1 MPNSDS
7 SYIEAIDKLTDS
19 LARMMVWETRRVCTG
34 QNSDELEG
42 QWVALLSRIAE
53 MTGFSCR
60 IEQTSSEN
68 AKRDATLAQVFPAWI
83 AILNKS
89 ILEFP
94 FSNTFHRLAVQEE
107 LRQIGYYYIGSYSQ
121 EMALR
126 NKLRDRKLP
135 MPFLN
140 QELFPKWKNW
150 EWPQEMRSELNE

>member
-19 LARMMVWETRRVCTG
+19 LARMMAWETRRVNTG

-60 IEQTSSEN
+60 IERTSSEK
-68 AKRDATLAQVFPAWI
+68 AKREATLAQAFPAWI
-83 AILNKS
+83 ATLNKS

-94 FSNTFHRLAVQEE
+94 FSNTFHRLAVQEQ
-107 LRQIGYYYIGSYSQ
+107 LRQIGYYYGGSYSQ

-126 NKLRDRKLP
+126 NKLRGRKLP

-140 QELFPKWKNW
+140 QELFPKWHNW
-150 EWPQEMRSELNE
+150 EWPKEMSSGNNE

>member
-60 IEQTSSEN
+60 IERTSSEN
-68 AKRDATLAQVFPAWI
+68 AKRDATLVQVFPAWI
-83 AILNKS
+83 ALLNKI
-89 ILEFP
+89 IL
-94 FSNTFHRLAVQEE
+94 
-107 LRQIGYYYIGSYSQ
+107 
-121 EMALR
+121 
-126 NKLRDRKLP
+126 
-135 MPFLN
+135 
-140 QELFPKWKNW
+140 
-150 EWPQEMRSELNE
+150 